1 MTLNKSILK
10 LIILFLPLLFI
21 TMGSNKA
28 SIKTEQIIDQE
39 IFMFKI
45 DTGLYYY
52 EVQSQIITEIGD
64 YKVEILMIDPQ
75 YFEFG
80 FALASQ
86 NDSTEKQAPEWC
98 LNYNFN
104 GVINAGMY
112 HANKSLSAV
121 GFLQN
126 GTHLN
131 QSNDHNGHR
140 MVAAFNPRKNGLKD
154 FDIFDL
160 NQTTLADIQE
170 SYYMMFQSIRMID
183 GDGKPVYWSSKTT
196 KRMSLATL
204 GITEDGKV
212 LFFFSRSPFSANEFT
227 DFMLSLPFK
236 VKSAMY
242 LEGGPETSLYVYHD
256 DFCLQRYGSY
266 VSGTFAHDRNDKFW
280 TIPNMLGFRKK
291 Q

>member
-1 MTLNKSILK
+1 MIFNKSILK
-10 LIILFLPLLFI
+10 LSIFLLPIIFLF
-21 TMGSNKA
+21 TGGSKA
-28 SIKTEQIIDQE
+28 SVNPETLTQE
-39 IFMFKI
+39 DIFTYKI
-45 DTGLYYY
+45 DSGLYYF
-52 EVQSQIITEIGD
+52 EVQANPVTEVGD
-64 YKVEILMIDPQ
+64 YKVDILMIDPK

-121 GFLQN
+121 GFLKN
-126 GTHLN
+126 GTHIN

-140 MVAAFNPRKNGLKD
+140 MVAAFNPRKIGLKE

-160 NQTTLADIQE
+160 NKTNLSDIQE
-170 SYYMMFQSIRMID
+170 SYYMLFQSIRMID
-183 GDGKPVYWSSKTT
+183 GDGKPVYWSSKNT

-204 GITEDGKV
+204 GITDDGKV
-212 LFFFSRSPFSANEFT
+212 LYFFSRSPFSANEFT
-227 DFMLSLPFK
+227 DFMLSLPFN

-266 VSGTFAHDRNDKFW
+266 VSGSFAHDRNDKFW